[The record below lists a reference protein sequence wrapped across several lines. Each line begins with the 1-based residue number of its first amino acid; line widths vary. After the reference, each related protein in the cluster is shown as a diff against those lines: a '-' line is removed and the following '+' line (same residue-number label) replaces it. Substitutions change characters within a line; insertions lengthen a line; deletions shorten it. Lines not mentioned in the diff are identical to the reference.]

1 MYAPNCFQNKKYIFR
16 PNFKIEWIPPWND
29 KRLGWKFVSLLHF
42 LCDSIIVHI
51 KWSITIILFI
61 FSPQGLPWNQ
71 TCQFEYI
78 IEPWFNCV
86 CATSYKY
93 YRPIAMHF
101 RILID
106 TKMFGFDVPFTYL
119 YQYPQRA
126 SYIAY
131 IGIFRYLVEM
141 MKLGNIIQNTISL
154 LSQYRNHA
162 CLILSCCLYLQFSCY
177 F

>member
-42 LCDSIIVHI
+42 LCDSIIVRI
-51 KWSITIILFI
+51 KWSIIIILFI

-86 CATSYKY
+86 CATTYKY

-101 RILID
+101 GILQKCLVSI
-106 TKMFGFDVPFTYL
+106 YL
-119 YQYPQRA
+119 LYIRPSNRG
-126 SYIAY
+126 IAY
-131 IGIFRYLVEM
+131 LL
-141 MKLGNIIQNTISL
+141 KNGND
-154 LSQYRNHA
+154 R
-162 CLILSCCLYLQFSCY
+162 
-177 F
+177 

>member
-86 CATSYKY
+86 CATTYKY

-106 TKMFGFDVPFTYL
+106 TKMLGFNVPVTYL
-119 YQYPQRA
+119 SNLIKIGNNIKNDKIRYRCYLNTEIMRA
-126 SYIAY
+126 LHWAAACICNSAATSNAY
-131 IGIFRYLVEM
+131 SF
-141 MKLGNIIQNTISL
+141 K
-154 LSQYRNHA
+154 
-162 CLILSCCLYLQFSCY
+162 
-177 F
+177 

>member
-86 CATSYKY
+86 CATTYKY

-101 RILID
+101 RILIS
-106 TKMFGFDVPFTYL
+106 TKMLGFNVADVYIYFTYL
-119 YQYPQRA
+119 WNL
-126 SYIAY
+126 IK
-131 IGIFRYLVEM
+131 V
-141 MKLGNIIQNTISL
+141 GNIIKKRQNTISL

-162 CLILSCCLYLQFSCY
+162 CLTLSCCLYLQFSCY